1 MNQIAHNKTGMSL
14 FIATTA
20 LALGSF
26 MNVLDSTIV
35 NVSVSHIAGSFSV
48 SSTQGTW
55 AITSY
60 AVSEAIM
67 LPLTG
72 WLTQRFGILKQYVI
86 ATLLFTLAS
95 VFCGLS
101 PTFEF
106 LLFARVLQGIVGASM
121 IPLSQTLLLSLYPPS
136 KKGLATGV
144 WAMTVVI
151 APVAGPILGGW
162 ITDNWSWHWSFYIN
176 VPFGIFSSIAVWEI
190 FKKMGYKD
198 ETKKIPVDYVGIA
211 LLTIGVGAL
220 QVMLDKANDLDWF
233 SSNIIVGLALTS
245 FVSLVCLIIWE
256 WHQEHP
262 IINLSLFK
270 QRNFVLGVVI
280 LSLGSTAFF
289 STVVVLPLWLQGY
302 MGYTAFKSGL
312 TTATT
317 SLFVIF
323 LAPILGANL
332 HRFDVRKVVA
342 FGFIVFFVVSF
353 FGAHLTPD
361 VTSNYLSINRLFLGI
376 GLACFFIPL
385 TSITFSETA
394 PQDMASASGL
404 SNFMRNIGNSFGTS
418 LVVNFWDHFT
428 IRHHA
433 ALVESINN
441 ANPNLNSYLSHL
453 PTPKLEQLANLNQT
467 ITTQAALMGINDIM
481 LYSRIIMLCL
491 LPLIALAKKPNHV
504 IEGGGH

>member
-1 MNQIAHNKTGMSL
+1 MEQIEHNKKGLGL

-72 WLTQRFGILKQYVI
+72 WLTQRFGILKQYVV

-95 VFCGLS
+95 ILCGLS

-106 LLFARVLQGIVGASM
+106 LLFARVLQGVVGASM

-136 KKGLATGV
+136 KKGLATGI

-176 VPFGIFSSIAVWEI
+176 IPFGIFSSFAVWKI
-190 FKKMGYKD
+190 FKDMGYKD
-198 ETKKIPVDYVGIA
+198 KTQKIPVDYIGIA
-211 LLTIGVGAL
+211 LLTVGVGAL
-220 QVMLDKANDLDWF
+220 QIMLDKANDLDWF
-233 SSNIIVGLALTS
+233 SSPIIIGLALTS
-245 FVSLVCLIIWE
+245 FVCIISLIIWE
-256 WHQEHP
+256 WHQDHP

-317 SLFVIF
+317 SVFVIF
-323 LAPILGANL
+323 IAPILGANL
-332 HRFDVRKVVA
+332 HKFDVRKIVA
-342 FGFIVFFVVSF
+342 FGFIVFFIVSF

-361 VTSNYLSINRLFLGI
+361 VTSSYLSINRLFLGI

-385 TSITFSETA
+385 TSITFSETK
-394 PQDMASASGL
+394 PKDMAAASGL

-418 LVVNFWDHFT
+418 LVTNFWQHFT
-428 IRHHA
+428 TRHHA
-433 ALVESINN
+433 TLA
-441 ANPNLNSYLSHL
+441 
-453 PTPKLEQLANLNQT
+453 QLAQIDQM
-467 ITTQAALMGINDIM
+467 ITSQAALMAINDIM
-481 LYSRIIMLCL
+481 LYSGIIMLCL
-491 LPLIALAKKPNHV
+491 IPLVMFAKKPDHI